1 MKKHLV
7 LFALPFLAVT
17 AYAEPNRNM
26 DSSTPPNDA
35 EISQIVITAD
45 KGEIEASKL
54 AKRKSANTEV
64 KEFADMMIDE
74 HASVTKQ
81 TKELA
86 SKLKMKPKDSKA
98 SKDLAKSSKDAEKKL
113 KSLKGADFD
122 KQYVDQ
128 MVSDHQAVLDTID
141 STLLPN
147 AKNEELKNLIQTVR
161 PSVAKHLEHAKA
173 LQAKLGDSNAG

>member
-1 MKKHLV
+1 MKKHLA
-7 LFALPFLAVT
+7 LFAVSLLAAT

-35 EISQIVITAD
+35 EISQIVLTAN
-45 KGEIEASKL
+45 KGEIDASKL
-54 AKRKSANTEV
+54 AKRKSANAEV

-81 TKELA
+81 TKALD
-86 SKLKMKPKDSKA
+86 SKLKLKPMDSKA
-98 SKDLAKSSKDAEKKL
+98 SQDLAKNSKAAEKKL

-173 LQAKLGDSNAG
+173 LQAKLGDSDAG